1 MPKKIHTRHGGAFD
15 RGSADYYYWREFSPH
30 YYIGDTYNSPKVEE
44 SSMTEEE
51 VAAYQAGWDD
61 AEAHGDRKD
70 YNQELA
76 YNKDMPGRTKYT
88 IERKSPFTGMVNQME
103 IELDPN
109 DYVNWKHGMN
119 IQDALP
125 YLTADEREF
134 IKTGITPEDW
144 AAEFPE
150 PCQELRYNN
159 SMTIKQLKAVITWME
174 KEQLIGPSTPVIIG
188 KHGTSGVLDGPEVQK
203 EVTSTDI
210 QAIPGGEAI
219 AFTLVHK

>member
-1 MPKKIHTRHGGAFD
+1 MWRTIHIPERDFKRSNFTASKPDGKYTINVYD
-15 RGSADYYYWREFSPH
+15 SNLET
-30 YYIGDTYNSPKVEE
+30 IKVFRCDGY
-44 SSMTEEE
+44 TLQ
-51 VAAYQAGWDD
+51 VAGPGY
-61 AEAHGDRKD
+61 
-70 YNQELA
+70 QELA

-109 DYVNWKHGMN
+109 DYVNWKNGVN
-119 IQDALP
+119 IQDAFP

-144 AAEFPE
+144 ATL
-150 PCQELRYNN
+150 QELRYNN

-174 KEQLIGPSTPVIIG
+174 KEKLIGPSTPVIIG

-210 QAIPGGEAI
+210 QAIPGGESI